1 MSEDRELR
9 DALEAAQHENREL
22 RQRLEALEAFDPTL
36 LQARIDALLA
46 ENGAMRERLER
57 ADEVRESWD
66 ARVRALRRELDIA
79 RQEQARLLSLLE
91 NERLAPRR

>member
-9 DALEAAQHENREL
+9 DALEAAQHENRQL
-22 RQRLEALEAFDPTL
+22 RERLEALEAFDPTL